1 MLEQTGNALHPMRFN
16 SEEMGWTSWRNKDW
30 ISEPIYIRTL
40 GNIEVAETE
49 CKEVKFA

>member
-1 MLEQTGNALHPMRFN
+1 MLEQTGNALH
-16 SEEMGWTSWRNKDW
+16 WTSWRNKDW
-30 ISEPIYIRTL
+30 FSEPIYIRTL